1 QHGRGVEAGRRCAR
15 RDRGRRDNAAG
26 LAKSRAARREPP
38 LARSASL
45 SPRSFMRWSGPYA
58 SAPPSAYE
66 TACRSNACAIRRPA
80 SKESSGVSCVALER
94 PEDDDEERINHVDE
108 DLEDERE
115 QDAEE
120 QPFADRARLAGPDE
134 RGDEGEWEQERTERE
149 KAEDGAA
156 GV

>member
-1 QHGRGVEAGRRCAR
+1 
-15 RDRGRRDNAAG
+15 
-26 LAKSRAARREPP
+26 
-38 LARSASL
+38 
-45 SPRSFMRWSGPYA
+45 MTWSGPYA
-58 SAPPSAYE
+58 NAPPSAHE

-80 SKESSGVSCVALER
+80 SEESSGGSCVALER

-134 RGDEGEWEQERTERE
+134 RGTKANGSRSVPSARKPRTGLQ
-149 KAEDGAA
+149 ALSAA
-156 GV
+156 ATS